1 VETNKQIKI
10 GVAIIVIF
18 VVGVFLKLAKPV
30 LIPFCMAM
38 LLSLAVTPVLDFLV
52 ARKIPKPLAMAGI
65 LLLTVVVLL
74 LIGVLFYSSGK
85 SLAAELP
92 SYNEMMKSAMESADQ
107 NLGNARVKA
116 EVMGWFNS
124 LNTEKVGGLILSAL
138 GPFVSFM
145 SDLLLVFVFMI
156 FLLAGRGRME
166 KKITAAFPPEQAH
179 TVARTMAKIDRQ
191 VQKYLAV
198 KTMTCLITGVLT
210 AVILAIF
217 GLPFAIVFGVLTF
230 LLNYIPTIG
239 SIIATVPPV
248 LMAVFYFGSIGTALG
263 MAGLLTAVN
272 IAIGNF
278 VEPKLMGKGLGLSQL
293 LVFFSLF
300 FGSWLWGI
308 PGMILAVPILAV
320 LKIVFA
326 NVPSLKVLD
335 ELMG

>member
-1 VETNKQIKI
+1 MDANKSIKI
-10 GVAIIVIF
+10 GVTIIVVF
-18 VVGVFLKLAKPV
+18 VVGLFLKLAKPV
-30 LIPFCMAM
+30 LVPFCMAV
-38 LLSLAVTPVLDFLV
+38 LLSLALTPVLDYLV

-65 LLLTVVVLL
+65 LLLTLIVLF
-74 LIGVLFYSSGK
+74 LIGGLFYSSGK

-92 SYNEMMKSAMESADQ
+92 SYNEMMKAAMESADQ
-107 NLGNARVKA
+107 NLPNARLRA
-116 EVMGWFNS
+116 EIVGWIS
-124 LNTEKVGGLILSAL
+124 GLNAEKVGGFILSAL
-138 GPFVSFM
+138 GPFVSFV

-166 KKITAAFPPEQAH
+166 KKITAAFSPDQAH
-179 TVARTMAKIDRQ
+179 ALARTVSKIDRQ

-198 KTMTCLITGVLT
+198 KTLVCLITGVLT
-210 AVILAIF
+210 AVVLALF
-217 GLPFAIVFGVLTF
+217 GLPFAIIFGVLTF
-230 LLNYIPTIG
+230 LLNYIPTLG

-248 LMAVFYFGSIGTALG
+248 LMSVFFFGSLGPALG
-263 MAGLLTAVN
+263 ILGLLTAFN
-272 IAIGNF
+272 IILGNF
-278 VEPKLMGKGLGLSQL
+278 VEPRLMGIGLGLSQL

-300 FGSWLWGI
+300 FGAWLWGI

>member
-1 VETNKQIKI
+1 METNKSIKI
-10 GVAIIVIF
+10 GVAIIVVF
-18 VVGVFLKLAKPV
+18 VIGVFLKLAKPV

-52 ARKIPKPLAMAGI
+52 ARKVPKPLAMAGI

-74 LIGVLFYSSGK
+74 LIGALFYSSGRT
-85 SLAAELP
+85 LAAELP
-92 SYNEMMKSAMESADQ
+92 SYNEMMKSALESADQ
-107 NLGNARVKA
+107 NLSNARLKT
-116 EVMGWFNS
+116 EVIGWINS
-124 LNTEKVGGLILSAL
+124 LNTEKVGALILSAL

-166 KKITAAFPPEQAH
+166 KKITAAFPAEQAH
-179 TVARTMAKIDRQ
+179 TVARTVAKIDRQ

-210 AVILAIF
+210 AVILALF
-217 GLPFAIVFGVLTF
+217 GLPFALVFGVLTF

-248 LMAVFYFGSIGTALG
+248 LMAVFFFGSIGPALG
-263 MAGLLTAVN
+263 IAGLLTAVN
-272 IAIGNF
+272 VAIGNF

-320 LKIVFA
+320 LKIIFA

>member
-1 VETNKQIKI
+1 MESNKQIKI

-18 VVGVFLKLAKPV
+18 VVGLFLKLAKPV
-30 LIPFCMAM
+30 LIPFCMAL

-52 ARKIPKPLAMAGI
+52 ARKIPKPLAMGGI
-65 LLLTVVVLL
+65 LLLTVIVLL

-92 SYNEMMKSAMESADQ
+92 SYNEMMKSALESADQ
-107 NLGNARVKA
+107 NLPNARLKA
-116 EVMGWFNS
+116 EVIGWINS
-124 LNTEKVGGLILSAL
+124 LNTEKVGGFILSAL

-166 KKITAAFPPEQAH
+166 KKISAAFPPEQAH
-179 TVARTMAKIDRQ
+179 TVARTVAKIDRQ

-198 KTMTCLITGVLT
+198 KTLTCLITGVLT
-210 AVILAIF
+210 AVILVLF
-217 GLPFAIVFGVLTF
+217 GLPFALVFGVLTF

-239 SIIATVPPV
+239 SIIASVPPV
-248 LMAVFYFGSIGTALG
+248 VMAAFYFGSIGTALAI
-263 MAGLLTAVN
+263 AGLLTAVN
-272 IAIGNF
+272 VVIGNF
-278 VEPKLMGKGLGLSQL
+278 VEPRLMGKGLGLSQL

-308 PGMILAVPILAV
+308 TGMILAVPILAV

-326 NVPSLKVLD
+326 NVPALKVLD